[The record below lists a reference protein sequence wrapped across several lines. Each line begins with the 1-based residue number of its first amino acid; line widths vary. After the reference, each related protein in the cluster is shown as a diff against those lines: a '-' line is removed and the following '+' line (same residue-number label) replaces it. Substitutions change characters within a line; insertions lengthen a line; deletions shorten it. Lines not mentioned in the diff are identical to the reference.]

1 MFFRLPRTAK
11 DRSEKK
17 LLGFSFVHLMEAD
30 ETTIKDGSHSL
41 CVYKCEDA
49 EELGRDPSLYLA
61 LASRLSDIKQSD
73 FGTALRGGFV
83 RSNKESITIRTRLCS
98 TKLTQ
103 NGTCPLFA
111 PHLTLS
117 IKPDTHFSASDATTQ
132 LEVEP

>member
-1 MFFRLPRTAK
+1 MDFLRLFLLAAK

-49 EELGRDPSLYLA
+49 DQLSKSSSDPSWQYLS
-61 LASRLSDIKQSD
+61 LASRISDIKQSD
-73 FGTALRGGFV
+73 FALNSAVHRGGFA

-103 NGTCPLFA
+103 NG
-111 PHLTLS
+111 
-117 IKPDTHFSASDATTQ
+117 
-132 LEVEP
+132 E

>member
-1 MFFRLPRTAK
+1 
-11 DRSEKK
+11 
-17 LLGFSFVHLMEAD
+17 MEAD

-41 CVYKCEDA
+41 CIYKVEDA

-61 LASRLSDIKQSD
+61 LASRLSDMKQSD

-103 NGTCPLFA
+103 NGTCR
-111 PHLTLS
+111 
-117 IKPDTHFSASDATTQ
+117 ATCSRMC
-132 LEVEP
+132 LLLI